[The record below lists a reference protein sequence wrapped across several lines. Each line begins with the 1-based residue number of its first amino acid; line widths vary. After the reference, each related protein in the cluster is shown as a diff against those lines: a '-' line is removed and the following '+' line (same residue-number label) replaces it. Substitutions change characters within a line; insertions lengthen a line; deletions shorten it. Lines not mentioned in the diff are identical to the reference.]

1 MTIWA
6 DADSLPREVK
16 ELIGRRTGTVI
27 DSSQAEASGNPG
39 DNRIRAVFVANRPM
53 PLPPGKNLQAV
64 TVGPAG
70 ASAKPRAAA
79 EAQHGDPA
87 HRDAAMTADDYI
99 IGHASA
105 HDILVTRDIPLA
117 ARAID
122 AGVIAIN
129 DRGDVWTADSVR
141 ERLSVRNH
149 MESLREA
156 GIAPPSSRSRSF
168 GPKDAKAFAGAL
180 DKAIHT
186 AITAQRV

>member
-1 MTIWA
+1 M
-6 DADSLPREVK
+6 
-16 ELIGRRTGTVI
+16 I
-27 DSSQAEASGNPG
+27 DSPGARSAGNPG
-39 DNRIRAVFVANRPM
+39 DSRIRAVFVANRPM

-70 ASAKPRAAA
+70 ASARPLAAA
-79 EAQHGDPA
+79 
-87 HRDAAMTADDYI
+87 DAPRSDSRRSDSPHSDGAMTADDYI

-141 ERLSVRNH
+141 ERLSLRNH

-156 GIAPPSSRSRSF
+156 GIAPPSSRARSF
-168 GPKDAKAFAGAL
+168 GPKEARAFAGAL
-180 DKAIHT
+180 DKAIHA
-186 AITAQRV
+186 AITAQRA